1 MAEKPKSAPVGIDW
15 NGFRNSDLF
24 EVGGAVPFGRRSC
37 PAERQGAGALDFPA
51 ARKFVKSILPDWF
64 HSTPS
69 RNVARKRLRHPFGVL
84 KKNREF
90 DWAIGRYIGVRQPRV
105 AGDEGDAPSLQS

>member
-1 MAEKPKSAPVGIDW
+1 MIAKTRIGRIQKQVRRALIVAEKPKSAPVGIDW

-69 RNVARKRLRHPFGVL
+69 RNVARKRLRRPL
-84 KKNREF
+84 
-90 DWAIGRYIGVRQPRV
+90 AY
-105 AGDEGDAPSLQS
+105 